1 MKRGAQVCSW
11 LAALVL
17 SSATSACGG
26 ERAEAMGR
34 PPSTNDAPNEAAEGA
49 DARSTPS
56 SAAAA
61 SASAE
66 PTPRVAAP
74 PPAPYARAE
83 RVDLV
88 LRGGLVVDGSGG
100 AARSADVVV
109 HGGRVEHVGEVAA
122 GQAAAATL
130 DLSGQVVA
138 PGFVDL
144 HAHADPLGPSEFL
157 FAQGVTTIL
166 VGQDGSS
173 PAPRIGPFLDRVE
186 AARPRLNVA
195 TLVGHATAAAEA
207 RIARHRPAGEPELD
221 RLRDAVAR
229 GLDEGAFG
237 LSLGLEYEPGS
248 LASLEELIAAAEPV
262 GARRGVVMAHL
273 RSEDDDAIDASIAEL
288 CEIARRSGAKAHV
301 AHLKIVLGRG
311 EARAKALL
319 DLLERER
326 TSGLALSADLY
337 PYDASYT
344 TYAILFPPFAKP
356 PHAYAEAKRR
366 RGDELRAWLRR
377 RIEQRGGPEA
387 MLLGT
392 GPHAGKTLAEL
403 AKSRGQPFEDV
414 LVELGPNGGS
424 AAYFVMDEAVV
435 EALARAPFVAFGT
448 DGGAGSSHPRGYG
461 SFARVFARLVRERGA
476 LSLEEAVRKAAR
488 LPWQTLGLDA
498 DRGLVAPGHVADLVV
513 FDPDRFVDRASFVAP
528 RRRAE
533 GVRAVYVAGKLAYVD
548 GKLTKERAGA
558 VLRAPER
565 RARAARSAER

>member
-1 MKRGAQVCSW
+1 MGRAPAPSAAPDTAARG
-11 LAALVL
+11 
-17 SSATSACGG
+17 SSALSA
-26 ERAEAMGR
+26 
-34 PPSTNDAPNEAAEGA
+34 PPG
-49 DARSTPS
+49 
-56 SAAAA
+56 SAAAT

-66 PTPRVAAP
+66 PTPQVTP
-74 PPAPYARAE
+74 PPPPPYARAE

-88 LRGGLVVDGSGG
+88 LRGGLVVDGTGG
-100 AARSADVVV
+100 PARATDVVV
-109 HGGRVEHVGEVAA
+109 HGGRIEHVGEVAA
-122 GQAAAATL
+122 GQEASATL
-130 DLSGQVVA
+130 DVRGQVVA

-173 PAPRIGPFLDRVE
+173 PSTRIGPYLDRVE

-195 TLVGHATAAAEA
+195 TLVGHATAATEA
-207 RIARHRPAGEPELD
+207 RVARHRPASSAELD
-221 RLRDAVAR
+221 RLRAVVAR
-229 GLDEGAFG
+229 SLDEGAFG

-248 LASLEELIAAAEPV
+248 LASVDELTAAAEPV

-273 RSEDDDAIDASIAEL
+273 RSEDDDAIEASFAEL
-288 CEIARRSGAKAHV
+288 CEVARRSGAKAHV

-319 DLLERER
+319 DVLERER
-326 TSGLALSADLY
+326 ASGVALSADLY

-344 TYAILFPPFAKP
+344 TFAILFPPFAKP
-356 PHAYAEAKRR
+356 PHAYADARRR
-366 RGDELRAWLRR
+366 RGDELRAWLRQ

-403 AKSRGQPFEDV
+403 AASRGQSFEDV
-414 LVELGPNGGS
+414 MIELGPNGGS

-448 DGGAGSSHPRGYG
+448 DGGANSSHPRGYG

-488 LPWQTLGLDA
+488 LPWQTLGLDG
-498 DRGLVAPGHVADLVV
+498 DRGLVVPGHVADLVV
-513 FDPDRFVDRASFVAP
+513 FDPARFVDRASFVAP

-533 GVRAVYVAGKLAYVD
+533 GVSSVVVRGKLAYAD
-548 GKLTKERAGA
+548 GKLTKERAGV

-565 RARAARSAER
+565 RPPTAPRAER

>member
-1 MKRGAQVCSW
+1 MHRRGAQALGW
-11 LAALVL
+11 LGALL
-17 SSATSACGG
+17 LGCAACGA
-26 ERAEAMGR
+26 ERVEATARRPSPSASSGAHERVQAPPPEAASTASGGTAEA
-34 PPSTNDAPNEAAEGA
+34 PE
-49 DARSTPS
+49 
-56 SAAAA
+56 
-61 SASAE
+61 
-66 PTPRVAAP
+66 AP

-122 GQAAAATL
+122 GQTAAATL
-130 DLSGQVVA
+130 ELNGQVVA

-166 VGQDGSS
+166 VGQDGAS

-221 RLRDAVAR
+221 RLRVVVAR

-248 LASLEELIAAAEPV
+248 LASLEELTVAAEPV
-262 GARRGVVMAHL
+262 GARQGVVMAHL
-273 RSEDDDAIDASIAEL
+273 RSEDDEAIDASIAEL
-288 CEIARRSGAKAHV
+288 CEVARRSGAKAHV

-311 EARAKALL
+311 EARAQALL
-319 DLLERER
+319 EALERER
-326 TSGLALSADLY
+326 ARGVALSADLY

-344 TYAILFPPFAKP
+344 TYAILFPPFARP
-356 PHAYAEAKRR
+356 PHAYAEATRK

-403 AKSRGQPFEDV
+403 AKGRGQPFEEV

-448 DGGAGSSHPRGYG
+448 DGGASSSHPRGYG
-461 SFARVFARLVRERGA
+461 SFARVFAKLVRERGA

-498 DRGLVAPGHVADLVV
+498 ERGLVAPGYVADLVV
-513 FDPDRFVDRASFVAP
+513 FDPARFIDRASFVAP

-533 GVRAVYVAGKLAYVD
+533 GVRAVYVAGKLAYTD
-548 GKLTKERAGA
+548 GQLTKERAGV
-558 VLRAPER
+558 VLRAPKRATVGAR
-565 RARAARSAER
+565 RTP

>member
-1 MKRGAQVCSW
+1 MQRGAEVRSW

-17 SSATSACGG
+17 SGAASACSG
-26 ERAEAMGR
+26 ERVEAMGR
-34 PPSTNDAPNEAAEGA
+34 ATAASAAPNEGTSASIVDG
-49 DARSTPS
+49 TPS
-56 SAAAA
+56 GSAAPAL
-61 SASAE
+61 ASAE
-66 PTPRVAAP
+66 PAPQRVPAPR
-74 PPAPYARAE
+74 PYARAE

-88 LRGGLVVDGSGG
+88 LRGGLVVDGTGG
-100 AARSADVVV
+100 ASRVTDVLV
-109 HGGRVEHVGEVAA
+109 HGGRIEHVGEVAA
-122 GQAAAATL
+122 EQEATATL
-130 DLSGQVVA
+130 DLKGQVVA

-173 PAPRIGPFLDRVE
+173 PAERIGPFLDRVE

-195 TLVGHATAAAEA
+195 TLVGHATAATEA
-207 RIARHRPAGEPELD
+207 RIARHRPATSTELE
-221 RLRDAVAR
+221 RLRTAVAR

-248 LASLEELIAAAEPV
+248 LAGLDELTAAAEPV
-262 GARRGVVMAHL
+262 GARRGLVMAHL
-273 RSEDDDAIDASIAEL
+273 RSEDDDAIEASIAEL

-311 EARAKALL
+311 EARAKAVL

-326 TSGLALSADLY
+326 RSGVALSADLY

-344 TYAILFPPFAKP
+344 TFAILFPSFARP
-356 PHAYAEAKRR
+356 PHAYAEARR
-366 RGDELRAWLRR
+366 QRGDELRAWLRG

-392 GPHAGKTLAEL
+392 GTHAGKTLAEL
-403 AKSRGQPFEDV
+403 ATSRGQRFEDV
-414 LVELGPNGGS
+414 MVELGPNGGS

-448 DGGAGSSHPRGYG
+448 DGGAGSSHPRAYG

-498 DRGLVAPGHVADLVV
+498 ERGLVAPGHVADLVV
-513 FDPDRFVDRASFVAP
+513 FDPARFVDRASFVAP
-528 RRRAE
+528 RLRAE
-533 GVRAVYVAGKLAYVD
+533 GVSSVFVRGKLAYAS

-558 VLRAPER
+558 VLRAPAR
-565 RARAARSAER
+565 RAPATPSVEP